1 MGFAIEE
8 KLERLLR
15 HPHRKLSRSVVLAL
29 RKNYGQKMK
38 KRPSSDAAANAN
50 PESSNEKFVGFGDV
64 TQGGDS
70 PDGNGNNG
78 SAGGGGGGDL
88 ETGIIGETT
97 RCLNN
102 SVDGDAGVRKDS
114 GGSQGWMPFSANMI
128 VRISQTFVQCRVG
141 GDGCWCSVSS
151 CQGWAEMLKCLK
163 SKSTQRT
170 HITDHHPHPVCTYHL
185 GYFGTVG
192 VFKCIN

>member
-1 MGFAIEE
+1 MKCHHDTTEQQTIQVEGILTRKDLMGFAIEE

-64 TQGGDS
+64 TQGGGGDS

-78 SAGGGGGGDL
+78 SGSGGDP

-102 SVDGDAGVRKDS
+102 SVDGGDVGVRKDS
-114 GGSQGWMPFSANMI
+114 GGGSQAGN
-128 VRISQTFVQCRVG
+128 
-141 GDGCWCSVSS
+141 SVSDS
-151 CQGWAEMLKCLK
+151 VTEPNGGA
-163 SKSTQRT
+163 
-170 HITDHHPHPVCTYHL
+170 V
-185 GYFGTVG
+185 FGSNTATTSENHNHV
-192 VFKCIN
+192 I